1 MCIKDAHTHFT
12 AFVSRW
18 GLYEYTVLLFGL
30 VNAPSG
36 FQRLMNQVLRAGLD
50 RFCTVYL
57 DDILVFSRTEA
68 EHQEHLRWVFE
79 QLRAH

>member
-1 MCIKDAHTHFT
+1 MRIKDAHTHFT

-18 GLYEYTVLLFGL
+18 GLYEYTVLPFGL
-30 VNAPSG
+30 VNAPSS

-50 RFCTVYL
+50 KCCTVYL

-68 EHQEHLRWVFE
+68 EH
-79 QLRAH
+79 